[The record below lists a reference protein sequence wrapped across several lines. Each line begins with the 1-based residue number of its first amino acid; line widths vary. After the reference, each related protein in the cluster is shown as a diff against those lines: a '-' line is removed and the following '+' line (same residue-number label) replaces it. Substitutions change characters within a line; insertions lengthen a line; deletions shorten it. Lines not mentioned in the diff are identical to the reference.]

1 MTHEERISY
10 LVQSLDKRIKS
21 IESERNKLLEE
32 IQHLK
37 KQNIAAGD
45 NLHDCESQ
53 PPTSSNIVHKK
64 GTLKQKSSRLVDGES
79 KKIHSQLPTCPTTSN
94 AKQPNRFRSPNL
106 QNNHMMMKYDVSD
119 AFTSKTMNTFHSRQH
134 IDAVCCT
141 RLNNLIQKLRSLTDH
156 WNYYHHLQQACS
168 HSHLSCANISNALSR
183 INCLIE
189 KFSLTSRR
197 PDALTWIQPTN
208 CSTDNNCLCTS
219 NSYDKC
225 SSSGSARPKTP
236 GVVINPSTETE
247 SLTKE
252 RNSSKPP
259 STHCIPVNKSA
270 SNNTKLCRA
279 VEVVTTVRP
288 CQNVIAT
295 NKPTTS
301 NAKRQCKKGSSTQKD
316 FPIICKVIE
325 DPVPIRK
332 IAWR

>member
-1 MTHEERISY
+1 MRHGQIITACS
-10 LVQSLDKRIKS
+10 KRIKS
-21 IESERNKLLEE
+21 IESERNKLLKE

-45 NLHDCESQ
+45 NSHDCESQ
-53 PPTSSNIVHKK
+53 APTGNNIVHKK
-64 GTLKQKSSRLVDGES
+64 DTLKQKSSRLVDGES
-79 KKIHSQLPTCPTTSN
+79 KKIHSQLPTCTTTSN
-94 AKQPNRFRSPNL
+94 AKQSNRFRSPNL
-106 QNNHMMMKYDVSD
+106 HSNHMMMKYDVSD
-119 AFTSKTMNTFHSRQH
+119 AVTSKTMNTFHSRQH

-168 HSHLSCANISNALSR
+168 HSHQSCANISNALSR

-189 KFSLTSRR
+189 KFSLTSRH

-208 CSTDNNCLCTS
+208 CSTNNNCLCTS
-219 NSYDKC
+219 NSYEKC
-225 SSSGSARPKTP
+225 SSCSSARPKTP
-236 GVVINPSTETE
+236 GVVANPTEAE

-259 STHCIPVNKSA
+259 TTHGIPVNKSA
-270 SNNTKLCRA
+270 SNDTKLCRA

-288 CQNVIAT
+288 CQKVIAT